1 MTFLQERVEIV
12 NSAENIVHDT
22 ETKMEEFKEQLPEEE
37 CAKLKEQITTVKDV
51 LADKDNKSPEDIR
64 EASSA
69 LQQASLKLFEM
80 AYKKVC
86 GWWGR
91 CLSRK
96 GVGWRAGNFGV
107 VSL

>member
-1 MTFLQERVEIV
+1 MQERVEIV

-80 AYKKVC
+80 AYKKVS
-86 GWWGR
+86 GLVFEETGR
-91 CLSRK
+91 MKSRQLWSCWPSA
-96 GVGWRAGNFGV
+96 VF
-107 VSL
+107 